1 MFDSNSASGKLELDE
16 TRSNLPPDKAVYG
29 ESVSDPSRNFPKTT
43 TKPTVVL
50 RKVKSEEALQT
61 PKAKVTI
68 IKDKV
73 NPHGDAIDKTGRATS
88 AISYRGLY

>member
-1 MFDSNSASGKLELDE
+1 MFDSNSASGKLELDG
-16 TRSNLPPDKAVYG
+16 TRSNLPPDKAAYG
-29 ESVSDPSRNFPKTT
+29 ESVSGASRSFPKTT

-68 IKDKV
+68 IKDK
-73 NPHGDAIDKTGRATS
+73 GDAIDKTGRATS

>member
-1 MFDSNSASGKLELDE
+1 MFDSNSASGKLELDD
-16 TRSNLPPDKAVYG
+16 TRSNLPPNSG
-29 ESVSDPSRNFPKTT
+29 PDPPRKFPKTT
-43 TKPTVVL
+43 AKPTVVL
-50 RKVKSEEALQT
+50 RKVKSEVALQT

-88 AISYRGLY
+88 AISYRGIY

>member
-16 TRSNLPPDKAVYG
+16 TRSNLPPAD
-29 ESVSDPSRNFPKTT
+29 SDASRSFPKTT